1 MIRKLRLRLERYFLY
16 HLIAL
21 FRIRDR
27 SERIA
32 RGFAVGLIVNFF
44 PTFGFGVV
52 ISPAVARICGG
63 HIAAGFAGGALLT
76 FSWPFLF
83 YLNMRMGSRFFR
95 SPIPIDELEDVTE
108 RSIGALQWGQTFM
121 AGALVNSLLVGG
133 SVYLVL
139 RLAYA
144 RVRPRALAWFRSH
157 SAEHRR
163 RYGSARLKAGAD
175 GKGDVDAAIS
185 R

>member
-1 MIRKLRLRLERYFLY
+1 MIRNARLRLGRYFLY
-16 HLIAL
+16 HLITL

-44 PTFGFGVV
+44 PTFGFGVL
-52 ISPAVARICGG
+52 ISPAVAKVCGG

-76 FSWPFLF
+76 FFWPFLF
-83 YLNMRMGSRFFR
+83 YLNMRMGACFVR
-95 SPIPIDELEDVTE
+95 SPIAIEALEDVTD
-108 RSIGALQWGQTFM
+108 RSIDALQWGQTFM
-121 AGALVNSLLVGG
+121 VGAVANSLLVGG

-157 SAEHRR
+157 SAALRR
-163 RYGSARLKAGAD
+163 RYGSARLRTSGAGALTP
-175 GKGDVDAAIS
+175 
-185 R
+185 